1 MERPRTKGRVRS
13 CGEAEGDQGSRMVS
27 GLDLRQIPHD
37 LPNAPSGF
45 RLILQYTISKEE
57 KSIMK
62 TIIGILLVG
71 LLGSARIIHP
81 GVLPDTKEIL
91 TFPRTVFS

>member
-1 MERPRTKGRVRS
+1 
-13 CGEAEGDQGSRMVS
+13 
-27 GLDLRQIPHD
+27 
-37 LPNAPSGF
+37 
-45 RLILQYTISKEE
+45 
-57 KSIMK
+57 MK

-91 TFPRTVFS
+91 TFARTVFF